1 MDKIKRSTFNNR
13 RSRFYR
19 IKSNKTPI
27 SEEKYIICLDN
38 FLTSSNNNIKKWI
51 NYPNF
56 RLINKS
62 VIEELEI
69 DVNYIWHLA
78 CPPSP
83 KFYYKD
89 PISTS
94 KIIFEGTFKLL
105 KLAKANKASFL
116 FKFK

>member
-1 MDKIKRSTFNNR
+1 MK
-13 RSRFYR
+13 
-19 IKSNKTPI
+19 
-27 SEEKYIICLDN
+27 KYIICLDN

-89 PISTS
+89 LYQ
-94 KIIFEGTFKLL
+94 LL
-105 KLAKANKASFL
+105 KLYLKVHLNYL
-116 FKFK
+116 N